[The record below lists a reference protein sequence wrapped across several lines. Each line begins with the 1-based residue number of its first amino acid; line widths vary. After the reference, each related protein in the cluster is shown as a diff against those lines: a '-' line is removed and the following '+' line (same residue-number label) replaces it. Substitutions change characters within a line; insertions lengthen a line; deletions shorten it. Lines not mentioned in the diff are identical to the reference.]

1 MKTAAIYELIE
12 VHRSALGLSQ
22 NEVARRAFGS
32 PKNNHIQSLRRGNSP
47 TAETLGTLCRAL
59 GLEFYIGPPRGSAD
73 PDSPDTPARPAWSRF
88 TDSTLPQHGIAKC
101 GVQGWGKD
109 QPEREPLPRPED
121 IMDEQAFWV
130 TASGQS
136 MIPEGIDGGAICL
149 VSPGTEARDGDRV
162 WILDHQGGA
171 AIKRLIRRDSKGHL
185 HLRGWMPKQDG
196 QQKSFD
202 EQRLPAGVR
211 KVHPVVAVFRGRPGA
226 EGCEYIPDPKPPEHA
241 MPPET
246 PAIVPPER
254 IPHAI
259 TDLLGLPGGADADAV
274 VAAIRAQ
281 LAGRGTAKAS
291 PAAALDKRTL
301 ERTLKSETRNV
312 LDKLDAIEAR
322 LPAPPDPARGAEVVP
337 RPIPSGAGA
346 ESGAREGDVRI
357 QLAQDVRTAAG
368 AGEEVFEESTDM
380 HVVLPAEAL
389 PRPVRP
395 DRLIALYAEG
405 RSMEPTIRPGEMLVM
420 DRGRCEPR
428 EGGIFVLRTDT
439 GLVVKRLKQEG
450 ESWRMTSDNPDWP
463 ARDVGQ
469 DDRVL
474 GHVVWFGPE
483 KIVEAGG

>member
-1 MKTAAIYELIE
+1 MRSSKGLDQVFYLSIGVHHGEVSAVRGLRHAASSAAIAAGEPGVGSGRGMSEGQFRSVGQRSERFCTTRAALEAVIE
-12 VHRSALGLSQ
+12 IAGAGCIATYAMRTEAMEAGEAFNQRDEISWRHSAYIGDLSPERKKNWRYLARIMMLEIANMNVAQENFVKQILDHLDAERLSVRAAALKSSVPVRSFQSIIEGKQPSIG
-22 NEVARRAFGS
+22 RAEE
-32 PKNNHIQSLRRGNSP
+32 I
-47 TAETLGTLCRAL
+47 CRAL
-59 GLEFYIGPPRGSAD
+59 GLEFYIGPPREPGGT
-73 PDSPDTPARPAWSRF
+73 DSPATP
-88 TDSTLPQHGIAKC
+88 D
-101 GVQGWGKD
+101 
-109 QPEREPLPRPED
+109 
-121 IMDEQAFWV
+121 
-130 TASGQS
+130 
-136 MIPEGIDGGAICL
+136 
-149 VSPGTEARDGDRV
+149 
-162 WILDHQGGA
+162 
-171 AIKRLIRRDSKGHL
+171 
-185 HLRGWMPKQDG
+185 
-196 QQKSFD
+196 
-202 EQRLPAGVR
+202 
-211 KVHPVVAVFRGRPGA
+211 
-226 EGCEYIPDPKPPEHA
+226 
-241 MPPET
+241 
-246 PAIVPPER
+246 IVPPER
-254 IPHAI
+254 IPKAI
-259 TDLLGLPGGADADAV
+259 TDLLGLSEGADADAV

-291 PAAALDKRTL
+291 SAAALDKRTL
-301 ERTLKSETRNV
+301 ERTLDNKLKSETRNV

-337 RPIPSGAGA
+337 WPIPSGAGA

-450 ESWRMTSDNPDWP
+450 GGWRMTSDNPDWP